1 LLRRAQNAAGEKEDR
16 ETSQENNYASSW
28 SVSVFGAEIGIGLHR
43 SIDKGQKQIER
54 LGHAGW
60 SLLSAILDDDCRYIA
75 DITH

>member
-1 LLRRAQNAAGEKEDR
+1 
-16 ETSQENNYASSW
+16 
-28 SVSVFGAEIGIGLHR
+28 VSVFGAEIGIGLHR